1 MYRNIFTNKWII
13 GGFCFLILFSG
24 LCYFYYQHETVGLK
38 EQTATVKQSKR
49 EKTAATVKQ
58 TEQTGDAS
66 VESITPTAEKPI
78 TEATG
83 AETDTSTDKITKPIT
98 ASMPQTDKTAEERV
112 SPHGFGPYPEVPE
125 DFPENVNWS
134 YYEKDLPIYELM
146 TRVQIELWKQGQL
159 VTGVSEEN
167 GLIYPII
174 RGTVYIKWSHNG
186 EDIINFT
193 GHPED
198 MSDAIIDSMLESSTI
213 PAGLKVLDYDKS
225 GIDPYKFLNL

>member
-1 MYRNIFTNKWII
+1 
-13 GGFCFLILFSG
+13 
-24 LCYFYYQHETVGLK
+24 
-38 EQTATVKQSKR
+38 
-49 EKTAATVKQ
+49 
-58 TEQTGDAS
+58 
-66 VESITPTAEKPI
+66 
-78 TEATG
+78 
-83 AETDTSTDKITKPIT
+83 
-98 ASMPQTDKTAEERV
+98 
-112 SPHGFGPYPEVPE
+112 
-125 DFPENVNWS
+125 
-134 YYEKDLPIYELM
+134 M